1 MTRPKKK
8 SILEKIFGKY
18 FFQHTFLNHSRLDVS
33 PKKPLR
39 AILRDGPIENLWGE
53 GGGGKLEKEYSR
65 KGKLNEKKKNHA
77 RQLTLKN
84 IHAMGLKKIHT
95 KYLIPKKNSCGS
107 KIPLPSPP

>member
-39 AILRDGPIENLWGE
+39 VILRDGPIENLWG
-53 GGGGKLEKEYSR
+53 GGGGQSTKR
-65 KGKLNEKKKNHA
+65 IFAQGKIK
-77 RQLTLKN
+77 
-84 IHAMGLKKIHT
+84 
-95 KYLIPKKNSCGS
+95 
-107 KIPLPSPP
+107 

>member
-39 AILRDGPIENLWGE
+39 AILRDGPIENLSGGRA
-53 GGGGKLEKEYSR
+53 GGGGKVQKEYSR
-65 KGKLNEKKKNHA
+65 KGKLNEKKNHA

-84 IHAMGLKKIHT
+84 IHAMA
-95 KYLIPKKNSCGS
+95 
-107 KIPLPSPP
+107 